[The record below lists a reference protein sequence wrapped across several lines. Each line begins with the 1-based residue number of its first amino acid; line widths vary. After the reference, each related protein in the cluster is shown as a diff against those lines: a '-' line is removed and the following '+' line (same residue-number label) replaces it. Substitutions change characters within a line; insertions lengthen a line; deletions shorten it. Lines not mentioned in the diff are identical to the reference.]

1 MSLRAVPALFLCLAA
16 ALPAQETLEAAPAAP
31 VPVVSVKVAAP
42 APPAQIRLRAT
53 ISHPDKNGK
62 TEVLSTP
69 SLTAVSGTEARVQI
83 QANGGRPGPDGKPAE
98 NALEMSATPTYNPST
113 NEITVSMRVVLNSA
127 TKQPVDEK
135 EAKKEA
141 KLASKGGT
149 SSGRKDG
156 IPSFY
161 SALPKEKLFS
171 LSDSTGTRR
180 WVPLGRA
187 INGWKLESYDPATH
201 ILVITQGAARHEL
214 SLNKSLISASATEV
228 NTTVTLNPGQTV
240 RVGGMGGMEVSV
252 SADLS
257 R

>member
-1 MSLRAVPALFLCLAA
+1 MSLRAFPAAFLCLAA
-16 ALPAQETLEAAPAAP
+16 ALPAQEAQEAAPAAS
-31 VPVVSVKVAAP
+31 VPVVPVKVAAP

-53 ISHPDKNGK
+53 ISHPDKSGK

-69 SLTAVSGTEARVQI
+69 SITAVSGTEARVQI

-98 NALEMSATPTYNPST
+98 NALEMSATPTYNPAT

-156 IPSFY
+156 IPSLY

-187 INGWKLESYDPATH
+187 INGWKLESYDPATQ

-214 SLNKSLISASATEV
+214 SLNRSLISASATEV

>member
-1 MSLRAVPALFLCLAA
+1 MSLRAVPALFLCLAV
-16 ALPAQETLEAAPAAP
+16 ALPAQETLEAAN
-31 VPVVSVKVAAP
+31 VIVVSSPPLKAAAP

-53 ISHPDKNGK
+53 ISHPDKSGK

-69 SLTAVSGTEARVQI
+69 SITAVSGTEARVQI

-98 NALEMSATPTYNPST
+98 NALEMSATPTYNPAT
-113 NEITVSMRVVLNSA
+113 NEITVSMRVVLNTPS
-127 TKQPVDEK
+127 KQPVDEK

-187 INGWKLESYDPATH
+187 INGWKLESYDPATQ

>member
-1 MSLRAVPALFLCLAA
+1 MSLRAIPALLLCLAA
-16 ALPAQETLEAAPAAP
+16 ALPAQETQEAAN
-31 VPVVSVKVAAP
+31 VVVVSSPPQKIAPP

-53 ISHPDKNGK
+53 ISHPDKSGK
-62 TEVLSTP
+62 TDVLSTP
-69 SLTAVSGTEARVQI
+69 SITAVSGTEARVQI

-98 NALEMSATPTYNPST
+98 NALEMSATPTYNPAT
-113 NEITVSMRVVLNSA
+113 NEITVSMRVVLNTPS
-127 TKQPVDEK
+127 KQPVDEK

-187 INGWKLESYDPATH
+187 INGWKLESYDPATQ
-201 ILVITQGAARHEL
+201 ILVVTQGAARHEL

>member
-1 MSLRAVPALFLCLAA
+1 MSLRAVQALFLCLAA
-16 ALPAQETLEAAPAAP
+16 ALPAQETQEAAPAAP
-31 VPVVSVKVAAP
+31 APAVPVKVAPP

-53 ISHPDKNGK
+53 ISHPDKSGK

-69 SLTAVSGTEARVQI
+69 SITAVSGTEARVQI

-98 NALEMSATPTYNPST
+98 NALEMSATPTYNPAT
-113 NEITVSMRVVLNSA
+113 NEITVSMRVVLNNAS
-127 TKQPVDEK
+127 KQPVDEK

-141 KLASKGGT
+141 KLASKSGG

-187 INGWKLESYDPATH
+187 INGWKLESYDPATQ

>member
-1 MSLRAVPALFLCLAA
+1 MISPSCHSQASQAPAAKPAA
-16 ALPAQETLEAAPAAP
+16 AAPAAP
-31 VPVVSVKVAAP
+31 TAVPVPKAE
-42 APPAQIRLRAT
+42 
-53 ISHPDKNGK
+53 DKPK
-62 TEVLSTP
+62 D
-69 SLTAVSGTEARVQI
+69 A
-83 QANGGRPGPDGKPAE
+83 KP
-98 NALEMSATPTYNPST
+98 
-113 NEITVSMRVVLNSA
+113 
-127 TKQPVDEK
+127 KKEK

-141 KLASKGGT
+141 KLASKSGG

-187 INGWKLESYDPATH
+187 INGWKLESYDPATQ

>member
-1 MSLRAVPALFLCLAA
+1 MSLRVLPAAILCLSAA
-16 ALPAQETLEAAPAAP
+16 ISAQEVQEAEPAAPAPAVTVKTAP
-31 VPVVSVKVAAP
+31 P

-53 ISHPDKNGK
+53 ISHPDKSGK

-69 SLTAVSGTEARVQI
+69 SVTAVSGTEARVQI
-83 QANGGRPGPDGKPAE
+83 QANGGKPGPDGKPAE

-113 NEITVSMRVVLNSA
+113 NEITVAMRVVLNSA
-127 TKQPVDEK
+127 AKQPLDEK

-141 KLASKGGT
+141 KLASKGG
-149 SSGRKDG
+149 SVSVRKDG
-156 IPSFY
+156 IPSFH
-161 SALPKEKLFS
+161 SALPKDKLFS

-187 INGWKLESYDPATH
+187 INGWKLESYDPATQ

-228 NTTVTLNPGQTV
+228 NTTVTLSPGQTV